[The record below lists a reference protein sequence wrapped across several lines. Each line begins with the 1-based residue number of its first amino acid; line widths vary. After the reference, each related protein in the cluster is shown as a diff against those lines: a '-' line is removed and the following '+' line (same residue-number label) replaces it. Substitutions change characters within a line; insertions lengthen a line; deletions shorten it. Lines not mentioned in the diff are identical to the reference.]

1 MTQRLR
7 PYIPFLIV
15 LVIEAPL
22 LWPSD
27 LFLGDW
33 HNFWYAGHLV
43 ATGRS
48 PYEVANYAGLEGP
61 FHELEVERTS
71 LPWPYPPWTG
81 LFLAPF
87 GALPLEVG
95 LVAMH
100 ATLVVLGLAAILQ
113 LARQV
118 RLGGA
123 WTGALALTI
132 AAASQPFVLATRTAH
147 FDAALLSGVLFL
159 AAGWQRESAWRFALG
174 ASLLALKPHL
184 FVLLV
189 VVTLVAVVARR
200 RWRLLIAAT
209 AALATLAAVGIA
221 VSPMPA
227 ALADAQSWLRIDIG
241 RVATV
246 WAAGAMIAPDLW
258 GPAGLALL
266 AIPALLAVRALRASP
281 PARSALFVFVATALS
296 LVIVPYVHSYDHFV
310 LLPLVWLVVRAAEDR
325 HGWPR
330 KAMLV
335 AAVVVGVVL
344 PWFGYFA
351 DFNAR
356 SEGPSGMVPLV
367 TLLLLPAVVGTATV
381 ALSVRRAADGEDGP
395 DPERPRRPRS

>member
-1 MTQRLR
+1 MIPPVTQRLR

-15 LVIEAPL
+15 LVVEAPL

-174 ASLLALKPHL
+174 ASLLALSSSPSS
-184 FVLLV
+184 LV
-189 VVTLVAVVARR
+189 
-200 RWRLLIAAT
+200 
-209 AALATLAAVGIA
+209 
-221 VSPMPA
+221 
-227 ALADAQSWLRIDIG
+227 DAGGSSSLR
-241 RVATV
+241 
-246 WAAGAMIAPDLW
+246 
-258 GPAGLALL
+258 
-266 AIPALLAVRALRASP
+266 
-281 PARSALFVFVATALS
+281 PARS
-296 LVIVPYVHSYDHFV
+296 
-310 LLPLVWLVVRAAEDR
+310 R
-325 HGWPR
+325 
-330 KAMLV
+330 
-335 AAVVVGVVL
+335 
-344 PWFGYFA
+344 
-351 DFNAR
+351 R
-356 SEGPSGMVPLV
+356 SRRSVSRSRRCRPPSR
-367 TLLLLPAVVGTATV
+367 T
-381 ALSVRRAADGEDGP
+381 RRAGSASTSAGWRRSGP
-395 DPERPRRPRS
+395 LGR